1 MVQDWSLQSLVSI
14 VVDLQLT
21 ASKGDFIGEIVKG
34 SFRASFLK
42 QLSPWAQMAYRI
54 KYKEYEKTVSLK
66 VGFFGALSEQMRGRV
81 MVGPP

>member
-1 MVQDWSLQSLVSI
+1 MVQVWTLQTLVSI

-34 SFRASFLK
+34 SFRVSFLK
-42 QLSPWAQMAYRI
+42 QLSPWAQLAYRI

-66 VGFFGALSEQMRGRV
+66 VGFAGTLSDQLRGRV
-81 MVGPP
+81 MVYSG